1 MIRRALPFLAL
12 VSVLASMNMTAR
24 AQSKGDQ
31 ALLDALVRKG
41 VLTEKEADEISA
53 EAAKGAVT
61 TSESKIH
68 IGDWVQ
74 ELRLGGDLRLR
85 NQADQRTPMI
95 LSNPNAGPVDQV
107 VPRDRW
113 RFRLRLTADFKL
125 QGNFFGGVMLSTS
138 DNRAAD
144 TKNATI
150 TGGYDNYGIYIARAF
165 MGWAPIPG
173 LTFIG
178 GKQANPFYTTDLIY
192 DPDIDPIG
200 LVERVDFDKF
210 FNMSFGEPVAAEGK
224 EGKAP
229 PAPPPCYSLE
239 LALIA
244 GQFVFNNNNANSGS
258 TQLKWDAYAFQ
269 QQLLAKLHIG
279 DKLTIT
285 EAPGF
290 LGYND
295 ASSGGSPGAHG
306 FIVPPVNVQGQTFD
320 QTGTTTG
327 FGTSATVPTT
337 TGGTATVSTTTGGTA
352 TVRTTTGAIATVP
365 TTTGRTA
372 TVPTSTGTTTISTAF
387 GNTLANT
394 GAFPVT
400 QRDLNII
407 LAPGDIT
414 YKICGKYPLSVY
426 WDFAYNF
433 SGDDRFNRDLGP
445 LFSHYFYVGKS
456 TTVHFGGLASPSF
469 SDDASWLVG
478 LKFGDNK
485 KAGDLSLSADYR
497 QVGISSIDPNINS
510 SNWALSNLN
519 SQGWEFNLAYNFT
532 DFLTA
537 VLTLYY
543 SHALHPNLYGGY
555 ATGNVINPA
564 TGTAFP
570 SNQQYPI
577 ARDRQDLV
585 FQANL
590 IMKF

>member
-1 MIRRALPFLAL
+1 MIKRALPFLAL
-12 VSVLASMNMTAR
+12 VSFLASMNMTAR
-24 AQSKGDQ
+24 AESKGDQ

-41 VLTEKEADEISA
+41 VLTEKEAEQIAA
-53 EAAKGAVT
+53 EAAKEQVSTSGA
-61 TSESKIH
+61 KIQ

-95 LSNPNAGPVDQV
+95 LTNPRLGPVDHV
-107 VPRDRW
+107 IPRDRW

-125 QGNFFGGVMLSTS
+125 KGNFFGGIMLATS

-144 TKNATI
+144 TKNATY
-150 TGGYDNYGIYIARAF
+150 TGGYDHYGIWVARAF

-173 LTFIG
+173 LTFIA
-178 GKQANPFYTTDLIY
+178 GKQANPFYTTDLVY
-192 DPDIDPIG
+192 DPDIDPQG

-210 FNMSFGEPVAAEGK
+210 FNMSFGEPVVAEGK

-229 PAPPPCYSLE
+229 PLPPAPPGNSLE

-269 QQLLAKLHIG
+269 EQLLARLHIG
-279 DKLTIT
+279 DKLTIS

-290 LGYND
+290 LCYNS
-295 ASSGGSPGAHG
+295 ASSGGLPGPHG
-306 FIVPPVNVQGQTFD
+306 TIIPPVTVQGQTFD
-320 QTGTTTG
+320 QTTTG
-327 FGTSATVPTT
+327 SPVTFGD
-337 TGGTATVSTTTGGTA
+337 
-352 TVRTTTGAIATVP
+352 
-365 TTTGRTA
+365 
-372 TVPTSTGTTTISTAF
+372 
-387 GNTLANT
+387 TLANSQP
-394 GAFPVT
+394 FPVT

-414 YKICGKYPLSVY
+414 YKIWGKPLTLY

-433 SGDDRFNRDLGP
+433 SGDDRFNRDYGP
-445 LFSHYFYVGKS
+445 LFSHYRFIGRSS
-456 TTVHFGGLASPSF
+456 TPTFGGRATPSF
-469 SDDASWLVG
+469 SDNSAWLVG
-478 LKFGDNK
+478 LKFGENK
-485 KAGDLSLSADYR
+485 KAGDFSVSADYR
-497 QVGISSIDPNINS
+497 QEGISSLDPNVNNS
-510 SNWALSNLN
+510 NFAFSNLN

-537 VLTLYY
+537 VFTLYY

-555 ATGNVINPA
+555 ATGNVLMAN
-564 TGTAFP
+564 GTPFP
-570 SNQQYPI
+570 SNQQYPV
-577 ARDRQDLV
+577 ARDRQDLI

>member
-1 MIRRALPFLAL
+1 MLKRALPWL
-12 VSVLASMNMTAR
+12 VLATLLASTNMTAH

-41 VLTEKEADEISA
+41 VLTEKEAAQISA
-53 EAAKGAVT
+53 EAAQEPVN
-61 TSESKIH
+61 TSAAKIH

-74 ELRLGGDLRLR
+74 EMRLGGDLRLR
-85 NQADQRTPMI
+85 NQADQRTPMV
-95 LSNPNAGPVDQV
+95 LTNPRLGPVDQV
-107 VPRDRW
+107 IQRDRW
-113 RFRLRLTADFKL
+113 RFRLRLTLDFKL
-125 QGNFFGGVMLSTS
+125 QGNFFGGVMLATS

-144 TKNATI
+144 TKNATY
-150 TGGYDNYGIYIARAF
+150 TGGYDNYGIWVARAF
-165 MGWAPIPG
+165 MGWNPIPG

-178 GKQANPFYTTDLIY
+178 GKQANPFYTTDLVY
-192 DPDIDPIG
+192 DPDIDPQG

-210 FNMSFGEPVAAEGK
+210 FNMTFGEPVVAEGK

-229 PAPPPCYSLE
+229 PPPPPPANSLE

-269 QQLLAKLHIG
+269 EQLLARLHIG

-290 LGYND
+290 LAYNS
-295 ASSGGSPGAHG
+295 ASSGGLPGPHG
-306 FIVPPVNVQGQTFD
+306 TIIPPATVQGQTFD
-320 QTGTTTG
+320 QTTTG
-327 FGTSATVPTT
+327 TPVTFGD
-337 TGGTATVSTTTGGTA
+337 
-352 TVRTTTGAIATVP
+352 
-365 TTTGRTA
+365 
-372 TVPTSTGTTTISTAF
+372 
-387 GNTLANT
+387 TLANSQP
-394 GAFPVT
+394 FPVT

-414 YKICGKYPLSVY
+414 YKIFGKPLSLY

-433 SGDDRFNRDLGP
+433 TGDDRFNKVYGP
-445 LFSHYFYVGKS
+445 LFTHYRFIGRSS
-456 TTVHFGGLASPSF
+456 TPTFSGRASPSF
-469 SDDASWLVG
+469 SDNAAWLVG
-478 LKFGDNK
+478 LKYGENK
-485 KAGDLSLSADYR
+485 KAGDFSISADYR
-497 QVGISSIDPNINS
+497 QQGISSIDPNVNNS
-510 SNWALSNLN
+510 NFALSNLN

-532 DFLTA
+532 DFLTG

-555 ATGNVINPA
+555 ATGNVLMANGQP
-564 TGTAFP
+564 FP

-577 ARDRQDLV
+577 ARDRQDLI

>member
-12 VSVLASMNMTAR
+12 VSFLASMNVTAR

-41 VLTEKEADEISA
+41 VLTEKEAEEISA
-53 EAAKGAVT
+53 ETAKEAVT

-95 LSNPNAGPVDQV
+95 LTNPKLGPVDQV
-107 VPRDRW
+107 IPRDRW

-138 DNRAAD
+138 DNRTTD

-150 TGGYDNYGIYIARAF
+150 TGGYDNYGIFIARAF
-165 MGWAPIPG
+165 MGWAPTPG
-173 LTFIG
+173 LTFVI

-192 DPDIDPIG
+192 DPEVDPIG

-229 PAPPPCYSLE
+229 PPPPGPGNSLE

-244 GQFVFNNNNANSGS
+244 GQFVFQNNNANSGS

-269 QQLLAKLHIG
+269 EQLLARLHIG

-290 LGYND
+290 LCYND
-295 ASSGGSPGAHG
+295 ASSGGTPGPHG
-306 FIVPPVNVQGQTFD
+306 TIIPPTQVQGLTFD
-320 QTGTTTG
+320 QT
-327 FGTSATVPTT
+327 
-337 TGGTATVSTTTGGTA
+337 TGGAGD
-352 TVRTTTGAIATVP
+352 
-365 TTTGRTA
+365 
-372 TVPTSTGTTTISTAF
+372 
-387 GNTLANT
+387 TLANAQ
-394 GAFPVT
+394 AFPVT

-414 YKICGKYPLSVY
+414 YKICGKPLTLY

-445 LFSHYFYVGKS
+445 LFSHYFYVGRS
-456 TTVHFGGLASPSF
+456 ATPSFGGRASPSF
-469 SDDASWLVG
+469 SDNSSWLVG
-478 LKFGDNK
+478 LKFGENK
-485 KAGDLSLSADYR
+485 KAGDFSLSADYR
-497 QVGISSIDPNINS
+497 QQGISSIDPNINN
-510 SNWALSNLN
+510 SNFALSNLN

-543 SHALHPNLYGGY
+543 SHALHPNLYGGF
-555 ATGNVINPA
+555 ATGNVP
-564 TGTAFP
+564 GLP
-570 SNQQYPI
+570 STSSQFPI

-590 IMKF
+590 LMKF

>member
-41 VLTEKEADEISA
+41 VLTEKEAEEISA
-53 EAAKGAVT
+53 EAAKQAVT

-74 ELRLGGDLRLR
+74 ELRLGGDLRIR
-85 NQADQRTPMI
+85 NQADQSTRMI

-125 QGNFFGGVMLSTS
+125 QGNFFGGIMLSTS

-150 TGGYDNYGIYIARAF
+150 TGGYDLYSIFIARAF

-173 LTFIG
+173 LTFIA

-192 DPDIDPIG
+192 DPEVDPQG

-210 FNMSFGEPVAAEGK
+210 FNMSFGEPVVAEGK

-229 PAPPPCYSLE
+229 PPPPPPGNSLE
-239 LALIA
+239 LSLIA
-244 GQFVFNNNNANSGS
+244 GQFVFQNNNANSGS

-269 QQLLAKLHIG
+269 QQLLAKLHLG

-290 LGYND
+290 LGYNN
-295 ASSGGSPGAHG
+295 ASSGGSPGVHG
-306 FIVPPVNVQGQTFD
+306 SIVPPVTVQGQTFS

-327 FGTSATVPTT
+327 FGTA
-337 TGGTATVSTTTGGTA
+337 
-352 TVRTTTGAIATVP
+352 
-365 TTTGRTA
+365 
-372 TVPTSTGTTTISTAF
+372 TAF
-387 GNTLANT
+387 GDTLANT
-394 GAFPVT
+394 GPFPVT

-414 YKICGKYPLSVY
+414 YKICGRPLSLY

-433 SGDDRFNRDLGP
+433 SGDDRFTKDLGP
-445 LFSHYFYVGKS
+445 LFSHYFYVGNS
-456 TTVHFGGLASPSF
+456 TTVHFCGLATPSF
-469 SDDASWLVG
+469 SHNSASLVG
-478 LKFGDNK
+478 LEFGENK
-485 KAGDLSLSADYR
+485 KAGDFSLSADYR
-497 QVGISSIDPNINS
+497 QQGISSIDPNINN
-510 SNWALSNLN
+510 SNFALSNLN

-537 VLTLYY
+537 VFTLYY

-564 TGTAFP
+564 TGTAYP
-570 SNQQYPI
+570 SSQQYPI

>member
-1 MIRRALPFLAL
+1 MIRRALAFLAL
-12 VSVLASMNMTAR
+12 VSFLASMNMTAR

-41 VLTEKEADEISA
+41 VLTEKEAEQISA
-53 EAAKGAVT
+53 EAAKEAVT
-61 TSESKIH
+61 TSASKIQ

-74 ELRLGGDLRLR
+74 ELRIGGDLRMR
-85 NQADQRTPMI
+85 NQADQRTPMV
-95 LSNPNAGPVDQV
+95 LTNPLLGPVDQV

-138 DNRAAD
+138 DNRTTD
-144 TKNATI
+144 TKNATF
-150 TGGYDNYGIYIARAF
+150 TGGYDNYGIWVARAF
-165 MGWAPIPG
+165 MGWIPTPG
-173 LTFIG
+173 LTFIV
-178 GKQANPFYTTDLIY
+178 GKQANPFYTTDLVY
-192 DPDIDPIG
+192 DPEVDPIG
-200 LVERVDFDKF
+200 LVERVDFHKF
-210 FNMSFGEPVAAEGK
+210 FDMSFGEPVAAEGK
-224 EGKAP
+224 APPPP
-229 PAPPPCYSLE
+229 PAPRNSLE
-239 LALIA
+239 LSLIA
-244 GQFVFNNNNANSGS
+244 GQFVFQNNNANSGS

-269 QQLLAKLHIG
+269 EQLLARLHLG

-290 LGYND
+290 LAYNN
-295 ASSGGSPGAHG
+295 ASSGGTPGPHG
-306 FIVPPVNVQGQTFD
+306 TIIPPVQTQGLTFD
-320 QTGTTTG
+320 QT
-327 FGTSATVPTT
+327 
-337 TGGTATVSTTTGGTA
+337 TGGAGD
-352 TVRTTTGAIATVP
+352 
-365 TTTGRTA
+365 
-372 TVPTSTGTTTISTAF
+372 
-387 GNTLANT
+387 TLAN
-394 GAFPVT
+394 GQAFPVT

-414 YKICGKYPLSVY
+414 YKICGKLPLTLY

-445 LFSHYFYVGKS
+445 LFSHYRFIGRS
-456 TTVHFGGLASPSF
+456 ANPTFSGLASPSF
-469 SDDASWLVG
+469 SDNSAWLVG

-485 KAGDLSLSADYR
+485 KAGDFSASVDYR
-497 QVGISSIDPNINS
+497 QQGISALDPNINN
-510 SNWALSNLN
+510 SNFALSNLN
-519 SQGWEFNLAYNFT
+519 SQGWEFNLAYNLT

-537 VLTLYY
+537 VFTLYY

-564 TGTAFP
+564 TGTPFP